1 MKLKNEVMVGVVV
14 VVGIIIAVIGA
25 FWLSGTPFGA
35 EQRPL
40 RAVFGEVG
48 ELRSGNPVKFRGVQ
62 VGRVDEIDVDPTGL
76 GVRVTMQ
83 LDDPDFVLPPDPGV
97 VLAPASLFGD
107 WQAEIVSTTDA
118 NFAQLDFIQP
128 GSEDVL
134 PGAAMPDITELTA
147 VGSQIADN
155 LESLS
160 RNVEIAFTE
169 QTALQIQQMVQD
181 ASMMVE
187 QMTGFVD
194 QQTQTYRDVSQNVL
208 VATEE
213 VAVTTARLGQVA
225 TNVEAAFNQGGR
237 VDQILSNAQEASANL
252 QQLSVQ
258 LAATVEGV
266 PGMVARADTT
276 VAALGDLASSASV
289 LLDTLEPQ
297 VQELGPAIS
306 EARVTLATLQ
316 RAAAGIE
323 QGDGTLGRMLHDPA
337 LYEEMQA
344 TITTLRR
351 LLADVQANPGRFIG
365 EIF

>member
-1 MKLKNEVMVGVVV
+1 MKLKNEVMVGMVV

-25 FWLSGTPFGA
+25 FWLSGKPFGEEQA
-35 EQRPL
+35 EI
-40 RAVFGEVG
+40 RAVFSEVG
-48 ELRSGNPVKFRGVQ
+48 ELSPGNPVKFRGVRI
-62 VGRVDEIDVDPTGL
+62 GRITEIEVDPSGL
-76 GVRVTMQ
+76 GVVVTMEV
-83 LDDPDFVLPPDPGV
+83 DPDSGLPPDAGV
-97 VLAPASLFGD
+97 LLAPASLFGD
-107 WQAEIVSTTDA
+107 WQAEIVSTDD
-118 NFAQLDFIQP
+118 FAELQFTQGNP
-128 GSEDVL
+128 PEVL
-134 PGAAMPDITELTA
+134 PGATLPDITELTA
-147 VGSQIADN
+147 VGSRIAED
-155 LESLS
+155 LETLS
-160 RNVEIAFTE
+160 ERFELAFTE
-169 QTALQIQQMVQD
+169 ETALEIRRMVEN
-181 ASMMVE
+181 ASVMVE

-237 VDQILSNAQEASANL
+237 VDQILSNAQQASSNL

-258 LAATVEGV
+258 LASTVEGV

-276 VAALGDLASSASV
+276 VAALGELATSASV

-297 VQELGPAIS
+297 IQELGPAIS

>member
-1 MKLKNEVMVGVVV
+1 MKLKNEVMVGVVL
-14 VVGIIIAVIGA
+14 VVGIIIAVVGA
-25 FWLSGTPFGA
+25 LWLSGAPFGQEQA
-35 EQRPL
+35 EI
-40 RAVFGEVG
+40 RAVFREVG
-48 ELRSGNPVKFRGVQ
+48 ELRKGNPVKFRGVQ
-62 VGRVDEIDVDPTGL
+62 IGRVTDIRVDPSGQ
-76 GVRVTMQ
+76 GVVVTMQ
-83 LDDPDFVLPPDPGV
+83 VGPETSFPDDPGV

-107 WQAEIVSTTDA
+107 WQAEIVSR
-118 NFAQLDFIQP
+118 QDFTELQFTQGNP
-128 GSEDVL
+128 PVVYS
-134 PGAAMPDITELTA
+134 GATLPDITELTA
-147 VGSQIADN
+147 VGSRIAED
-155 LESLS
+155 LETLS
-160 RNVEIAFTE
+160 ERFELAFTE
-169 QTALQIQQMVQD
+169 ETALEIRQMVEN
-181 ASMMVE
+181 AAVMVE

-194 QQTQTYRDVSQNVL
+194 QQTQTYRDVSQNIL

-213 VAVTTARLGQVA
+213 VATTTARLGQVA

-237 VDQILSNAQEASANL
+237 VDMILSNAQQASANL

-258 LAATVEGV
+258 LASTVEGV

-276 VAALGDLASSASV
+276 VAALGELAVSAST

-297 VQELGPAIS
+297 VRELGPAIS

-323 QGDGTLGRMLHDPA
+323 EGDGTLGRMLHDPA